1 MSSVV
6 KTQKDLLEVFH
17 DVFHSLQLST
27 DIVHGRHI
35 EFRFKITA
43 HPGQKERERIRNSL
57 ATSLSKAPAWVSMS
71 VHAVAMSSSHSVVS
85 AEVDHPGATCLRAFL
100 SSGSFWLGFVPWS
113 SVFYI
118 LSNHIFELL
127 SFLKKKDRVESS
139 SLCLVAKLGR
149 ARLLLF
155 HLYWDDLLIVGLL
168 MAYFDVRMARRKRL
182 ASLAA
187 TKKATPSRAPR
198 T

>member
-85 AEVDHPGATCLRAFL
+85 AEVDHPDATVPKSICV
-100 SSGSFWLGFVPWS
+100 FWQLLAGFCTNEQYS
-113 SVFYI
+113 SVFFKI

-127 SFLKKKDRVESS
+127 SFLKKKKTS
-139 SLCLVAKLGR
+139 CP
-149 ARLLLF
+149 
-155 HLYWDDLLIVGLL
+155 
-168 MAYFDVRMARRKRL
+168 ARRF
-182 ASLAA
+182 A
-187 TKKATPSRAPR
+187 
-198 T
+198 

>member
-85 AEVDHPGATCLRAFL
+85 AEVDHPGATVPRAASAGFLLLRFL
-100 SSGSFWLGFVPWS
+100 YTFKPYIRTSL
-113 SVFYI
+113 VF
-118 LSNHIFELL
+118 E
-127 SFLKKKDRVESS
+127 KKRPVV
-139 SLCLVAKLGR
+139 LVALLGR
-149 ARLLLF
+149 QAWKGTVITFPFVLGRF
-155 HLYWDDLLIVGLL
+155 AHCRSAHGV
-168 MAYFDVRMARRKRL
+168 F
-182 ASLAA
+182 
-187 TKKATPSRAPR
+187 
-198 T
+198 

>member
-27 DIVHGRHI
+27 DLVHGRHI

-85 AEVDHPGATCLRAFL
+85 AEVDHPGATVPKSICV
-100 SSGSFWLGFVPWS
+100 FWQLLAGFCT
-113 SVFYI
+113 
-118 LSNHIFELL
+118 NEQ
-127 SFLKKKDRVESS
+127 K
-139 SLCLVAKLGR
+139 
-149 ARLLLF
+149 
-155 HLYWDDLLIVGLL
+155 
-168 MAYFDVRMARRKRL
+168 
-182 ASLAA
+182 
-187 TKKATPSRAPR
+187 
-198 T
+198 

>member
-1 MSSVV
+1 MTFGFKPQLDFFSTEWMSHAVTGSTMSSVV

-43 HPGQKERERIRNSL
+43 HPGQKERERIRNGL

-85 AEVDHPGATCLRAFL
+85 AEVDHPDATVPKSICV
-100 SSGSFWLGFVPWS
+100 FWQLLAGFCTSTPPFFYTFKPYIRTAL
-113 SVFYI
+113 VF
-118 LSNHIFELL
+118 E
-127 SFLKKKDRVESS
+127 K
-139 SLCLVAKLGR
+139 
-149 ARLLLF
+149 
-155 HLYWDDLLIVGLL
+155 
-168 MAYFDVRMARRKRL
+168 
-182 ASLAA
+182 
-187 TKKATPSRAPR
+187 
-198 T
+198 

>member
-27 DIVHGRHI
+27 DLVHGQRF
-35 EFRFKITA
+35 EFKIG
-43 HPGQKERERIRNSL
+43 HPGQKERERNSL
-57 ATSLSKAPAWVSMS
+57 ATSLSKAPAWVSIMRLR
-71 VHAVAMSSSHSVVS
+71 
-85 AEVDHPGATCLRAFL
+85 CLRATVWCRQRWTIQVPQCLGAFVAGKL
-100 SSGSFWLGFVPWS
+100 LGFYS

-127 SFLKKKDRVESS
+127 SFRFEN
-139 SLCLVAKLGR
+139 AQPGR

-155 HLYWDDLLIVGLL
+155 HLYWDDLLIVGCSWRIL
-168 MAYFDVRMARRKRL
+168 MLGWPEEKDSQVSQQRRKRL
-182 ASLAA
+182 QAA
-187 TKKATPSRAPR
+187 RPARERAR
-198 T
+198 G

>member
-1 MSSVV
+1 MDVARAVTGSTMSSVV

-85 AEVDHPGATCLRAFL
+85 AEVDHPGATNCAAVSLYTPIK
-100 SSGSFWLGFVPWS
+100 V
-113 SVFYI
+113 I
-118 LSNHIFELL
+118 II
-127 SFLKKKDRVESS
+127 KKKSRRIWHICKHTV
-139 SLCLVAKLGR
+139 
-149 ARLLLF
+149 
-155 HLYWDDLLIVGLL
+155 LISGLTD
-168 MAYFDVRMARRKRL
+168 YHI
-182 ASLAA
+182 
-187 TKKATPSRAPR
+187 TN
-198 T
+198 